1 MKLVVTDPAIE
12 NTIVISSWYASINP
26 ELVVF
31 LLDELDEI
39 YALVAK
45 YPFAGRRRKG
55 NLFELGLKQF
65 PY

>member
-12 NTIVISSWYASINP
+12 DTIVISSWYASINP

-55 NLFELGLKQF
+55 NLF
-65 PY
+65 